1 MKFISMPF
9 CHNSDLVSFSEYHC
23 FGVPIAIEQSWA
35 AGMNLKRCGF
45 VVVSSRWIRKVF
57 YVSSA
62 VTVEKLLTDREA
74 WQKEREQVQSDNVE
88 LHSQQNSDGSEIDRL
103 RRIIASLQHKLFVNK
118 KGEHVDTAQW
128 QMQLSGAEKTLVQ
141 LEAQEQ
147 VRELRDEPAAKTA
160 FINDLTKI
168 IGGSN
173 FILASC
179 VVEKQRLHETTDTPD
194 NPYHIALLHCMLSLY
209 DFLVEKREQAQLTHV
224 IVEQRGGK
232 EDKKL
237 ELEFRRICDG
247 KNPRNIRLPFEILF
261 ANKKAMSSGLQ
272 LADLVARPI
281 GLHVLRPKQVNRSFD
296 ALKDKFYCEGGRH
309 NAGAGFDGWGLKIEP
324 PGKSEGSR

>member
-1 MKFISMPF
+1 MDHEDLPLFKHSSKEAPPSSEPKPAEKSERPFGKFIVYVDESGDHSMVSMDKDYPIFALAF
-9 CHNSDLVSFSEYHC
+9 CIFHKGYYGNTVVPALEAFKFKH
-23 FGVPIAIEQSWA
+23 FGHDQ
-35 AGMNLKRCGF
+35 
-45 VVVSSRWIRKVF
+45 VVLHEHEIRK
-57 YVSSA
+57 
-62 VTVEKLLTDREA
+62 EK
-74 WQKEREQVQSDNVE
+74 
-88 LHSQQNSDGSEIDRL
+88 
-103 RRIIASLQHKLFVNK
+103 
-118 KGEHVDTAQW
+118 
-128 QMQLSGAEKTLVQ
+128 GAFSIFPN
-141 LEAQEQ
+141 
-147 VRELRDEPAAKTA
+147 RAAKTA

-224 IVEQRGGK
+224 VVEQRGGK